1 MTDFN
6 GVVCAH
12 IHNHMLS
19 ISTLHVHAHAHDR
32 IYFTYTHTRVCMFN
46 TPVYRYVC
54 MSKYIYTHRIL
65 RCSMDQLLY
74 TNSIIIYFLSMFAG
88 KT

>member
-1 MTDFN
+1 MHTYTIT
-6 GVVCAH
+6 CCQYQLYMYM
-12 IHNHMLS
+12 HMHM
-19 ISTLHVHAHAHDR
+19 IGYTLH
-32 IYFTYTHTRVCMFN
+32 THTRVCMFN
-46 TPVYRYVC
+46 TSVYRYVC
-54 MSKYIYTHRIL
+54 MSEYIYTHRIL